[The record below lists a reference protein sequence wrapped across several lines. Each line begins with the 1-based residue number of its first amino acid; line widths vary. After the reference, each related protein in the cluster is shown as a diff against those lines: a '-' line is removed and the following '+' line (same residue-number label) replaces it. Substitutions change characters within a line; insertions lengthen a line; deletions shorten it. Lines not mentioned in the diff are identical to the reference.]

1 MLGIAI
7 AIRQVPIVRTTEV
20 RMPSRPRVNLEMNE
34 LINMTWVAIC
44 TALVFFMQAG
54 FALVEGGL
62 SRAKNSIN
70 VIMKIYLGTCLVG
83 VGFWVAGYGLAFG
96 SSQGGL
102 IGTSLFAPE
111 GLKAF
116 DAVGLL
122 YQMMFATTAVSIV
135 SGAVAERMRYGAYLA
150 FALLMSLLIYPAYA
164 HWTGTRR
171 AG

>member
-62 SRAKNSIN
+62 SRAKTSIN

-96 SSQGGL
+96 S
-102 IGTSLFAPE
+102 
-111 GLKAF
+111 KAF
-116 DAVGLL
+116 VNAIFTRNRRHFGPKRKDGARK
-122 YQMMFATTAVSIV
+122 MRFAEWGELHVARALRIAPVQRSLTT
-135 SGAVAERMRYGAYLA
+135 
-150 FALLMSLLIYPAYA
+150 
-164 HWTGTRR
+164 
-171 AG
+171 